1 MSDKK
6 RDGSWDKKS
15 RNESNRNYVLGGRG
29 MGNPLNNTNNPNWRN
44 QMVNTGYRNSMLND
58 PQRVEESNLV
68 DDNNGNKEKLK
79 DYPINPS

>member
-29 MGNPLNNTNNPNWRN
+29 MGNPSNNTDNPNWRN
-44 QMVNTGYRNSMLND
+44 QMTNTGYRNSMLND
-58 PQRVEESNLV
+58 PQRVEESNVV
-68 DDNNGNKEKLK
+68 DDNNGNKETLK
-79 DYPINPS
+79 EYPINPS